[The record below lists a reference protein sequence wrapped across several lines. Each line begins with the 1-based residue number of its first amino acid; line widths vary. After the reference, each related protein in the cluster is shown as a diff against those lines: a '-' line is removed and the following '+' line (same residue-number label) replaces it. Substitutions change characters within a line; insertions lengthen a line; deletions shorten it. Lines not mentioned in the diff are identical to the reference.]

1 MTVVRV
7 DDPDRAETVLRQV
20 PWITDLTRDD
30 NALLVRMPNHD
41 GFALGRVL
49 AEHGFIVGELR
60 RQERDLERFFLDMT
74 AGEGPAS

>member
-1 MTVVRV
+1 M
-7 DDPDRAETVLRQV
+7 PDQ
-20 PWITDLTRDD
+20 
-30 NALLVRMPNHD
+30 D

-74 AGEGPAS
+74 AGAGPAS